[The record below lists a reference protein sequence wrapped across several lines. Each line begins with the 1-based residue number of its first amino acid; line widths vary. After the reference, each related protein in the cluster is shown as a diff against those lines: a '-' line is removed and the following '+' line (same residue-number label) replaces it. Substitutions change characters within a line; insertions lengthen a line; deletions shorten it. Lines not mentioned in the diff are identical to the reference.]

1 MSELVKG
8 KCGVFGIASDREIAL
23 DIYAGLMALQHRGQ
37 ESCGIATF
45 DGSSLRVHRDMGLV
59 GEVFD
64 DKKLQ
69 GLLGNRGIGHVRY
82 STTGGS
88 LFENAQPFY
97 FKAPKVEIALGFN
110 GNLTNYNSLKER
122 LEEEG
127 RIFTST
133 TDAEVI
139 AHLIAKELS
148 KSNDVFEVV
157 KNALSQLEGAYSL
170 TILTGDGKVVAA
182 RDPLG
187 FRPLCLGKRKDG
199 YVVASETAALD
210 AVEAEFVREIEP
222 GEIVIIDDKV
232 SSKKA
237 LKGNRRAHCMFEF
250 VYFAR
255 ADSIF
260 EGKDIY
266 DVRERLGK
274 KLAELYKLD
283 VDVVVP
289 IPDSGRSTAYGYSV
303 ASGKRMAEGLIK
315 NRYVYRTFI
324 MPTVKG
330 RKSSVKLKLNAVRS
344 IVKGKKIALVDD
356 SIVRGTTIN
365 KIAQLLR
372 SAGAK
377 EIHLLISCPPIISPC
392 YMGIDFPTK
401 KELIASG
408 KSVEEI
414 KKEIGVDSLNYMTI
428 EGLIEAIG
436 LPKNNL
442 CTACLT
448 GEYPVKIEK
457 RDLG

>member
-8 KCGVFGIASDREIAL
+8 KCGVFGIASDKEVAL
-23 DIYAGLMALQHRGQ
+23 DIYTGLMALQHRGQ

-45 DGSSLRVHRDMGLV
+45 DGSSLRVHREMGLV

-69 GLLGNRGIGHVRY
+69 GLIGSRGIGHVRY

-110 GNLTNYNSLKER
+110 GNLTNYKSLKEK

-139 AHLIAKELS
+139 AHLIARELS
-148 KSNDVFEVV
+148 KSEEMFEVV
-157 KNALSQLEGAYSL
+157 RNALLQLEGAYSL
-170 TILTGDGKVVAA
+170 TVLTGDGKVIAA

-187 FRPLCLGKRKDG
+187 FRPLCLGRRKDG
-199 YVVASETAALD
+199 HVVASETAALD

-222 GEIVIIDDKV
+222 GEIVIIDSKV
-232 SSKKA
+232 ESKNA
-237 LKGNRRAHCMFEF
+237 LKSNKRAHCMFEF

-255 ADSIF
+255 SDSIF
-260 EGKDIY
+260 EGKDTY

-289 IPDSGRSTAYGYSV
+289 IPD
-303 ASGKRMAEGLIK
+303 
-315 NRYVYRTFI
+315 
-324 MPTVKG
+324 
-330 RKSSVKLKLNAVRS
+330 
-344 IVKGKKIALVDD
+344 
-356 SIVRGTTIN
+356 
-365 KIAQLLR
+365 
-372 SAGAK
+372 
-377 EIHLLISCPPIISPC
+377 
-392 YMGIDFPTK
+392 
-401 KELIASG
+401 
-408 KSVEEI
+408 
-414 KKEIGVDSLNYMTI
+414 
-428 EGLIEAIG
+428 
-436 LPKNNL
+436 
-442 CTACLT
+442 
-448 GEYPVKIEK
+448 
-457 RDLG
+457 